1 MRNTFIA
8 SLLLSPML
16 IVTSAAASPVTSD
29 IPVKDSARISTGIVA
44 PQLVNPGSIHVS
56 SSLLGGQEVTGSKVV
71 LAFNVDENGNAH
83 NVRVVK
89 SANPEL
95 GARVVS
101 QVQRAQ
107 FKPGTLDSKPIPVD
121 MELVV
126 SVQR

>member
-1 MRNTFIA
+1 MRNTLVA

-16 IVTSAAASPVTSD
+16 IAASAAASPLTSD
-29 IPVKDSARISTGIVA
+29 IPVKNSARISTGIVA
-44 PQLVNPGSIHVS
+44 PQLINPGSIHVA

-71 LAFNVDENGNAH
+71 LAFNVDENGNAR
-83 NVRVVK
+83 NVKIVK

-95 GARVVS
+95 SAHVVTE
-101 QVQRAQ
+101 VERAH
-107 FKPGTLDSKPIPVD
+107 FKPGTLDDKAIAVD